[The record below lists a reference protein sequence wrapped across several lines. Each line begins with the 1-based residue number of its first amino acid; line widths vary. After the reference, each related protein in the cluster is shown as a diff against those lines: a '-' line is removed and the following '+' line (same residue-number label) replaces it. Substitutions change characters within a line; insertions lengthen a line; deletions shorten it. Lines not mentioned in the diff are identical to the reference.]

1 MIRLSESEIQYIL
14 ENANKKSIKEI
25 AEWIGC
31 HVNVIYYQLKKNNIS
46 TVQFSKWSPK
56 MKDEMLSMYRM
67 GYKPDVIGKHF
78 NMSGQAVRNQIM
90 IMKRHGIDVTVE
102 ENSSDNNDCESS
114 LNDSIV
120 LMFKNGLK
128 LKIIAKKLDISVY
141 TVRKR
146 LKDLKYTKA
155 DITVPEISCD

>member
-31 HVNVIYYQLKKNNIS
+31 HVNVIYYQLKKNNIQ
-46 TVQFSKWSPK
+46 TVRFIKWSPK

-78 NMSGQAVRNQIM
+78 NMTGQAVRNQIM
-90 IMKRHGIDVTVE
+90 IMKRHGIDVKVDE
-102 ENSSDNNDCESS
+102 HYHNSNDDYKSVDESILIMS
-114 LNDSIV
+114 R
-120 LMFKNGLK
+120 NGLK
-128 LKIIAKKLDISVY
+128 LKIIAKRLDVSIY
-141 TVRKR
+141 TVRKK
-146 LKDLKYTKA
+146 LKELSHTDNK
-155 DITVPEISCD
+155 ISVYENK